1 MGSEMCIRDSIWIF
15 IAHHNSFVSMVN
27 LREAGCHWLRNVK
40 LKVYGLI
47 LGRIFTLEDFKIDF
61 NGLFLGGTKIFAF
74 LF

>member
-1 MGSEMCIRDSIWIF
+1 
-15 IAHHNSFVSMVN
+15 MVN
-27 LREAGCHWLRNVK
+27 LREAGCHWLRSVK

-74 LF
+74 LFRLELLTLDN